1 MRAILSAVCPLLLL
15 LGGSAAAGDPD
26 PLFRDHAIV
35 ELTIRGP
42 IRTIVRER
50 SDEEDLP
57 AIARWQDAGGE
68 IVETEIGIRARGNF
82 RRNRQTCRF
91 PPIRL
96 DFKKSA
102 VEDTLFHKQNKL
114 KLVTHCFDDHR
125 TYQQVLQREYL
136 VYRMLNELTDL
147 SYRVRPLK
155 VTYEDT
161 EGDDVREEYGMAIEH
176 KDRFAKRTGL
186 PVVEI
191 SGTSVAA
198 LDAEFTNLVS
208 VFQYM
213 IGNTD
218 FSPIAGP
225 EGDDCC
231 HNTNLF
237 GGEDGP
243 LYAVPY
249 DFDMSGFVDAPYA
262 KPNER
267 FRIRTVRQRLY
278 RGRCVNNE
286 HLPAT
291 IAAFI
296 EAKPRLYS
304 LIDDHELLTKRSRRD
319 SRRYLE
325 SFYKEIEDP
334 REVQKEL
341 ADECLGGTD

>member
-1 MRAILSAVCPLLLL
+1 MRAILPAVFLSLLLV
-15 LGGSAAAGDPD
+15 GVSATAADPD
-26 PLFRDHAIV
+26 PLFRSHDIV

-42 IRTIVRER
+42 IRTIVLQR

-57 AIARWQDAGGE
+57 AVARWQEPDGQV
-68 IVETEIGIRARGNF
+68 VESEIGIRARGNF
-82 RRNRQTCRF
+82 RRQQDNCPF

-102 VEDTLFHKQNKL
+102 VEDTLFHKQDKL
-114 KLVTHCFDDHR
+114 KLVTHCRDGR
-125 TYQQVLQREYL
+125 RQYQDVVQHEYL

-147 SYRVRPLK
+147 SYRVRLLQ

-161 EGDDVREEYGMAIEH
+161 DSNDVREEYGMAIEH

-191 SGTSVAA
+191 PRTSVAA
-198 LDAEFTNLVS
+198 LDPEYTNLVS

-218 FSPIAGP
+218 FSPIAGARD
-225 EGDDCC
+225 EDCC

-237 GGEDGP
+237 GDADRR

-262 KPNER
+262 VVNPK
-267 FRIRTVRQRLY
+267 FRLRSVRSRLY

-291 IAAFI
+291 INRFI
-296 EAKPRLYS
+296 EVKPRLFA
-304 LIDDHELLTKRSRRD
+304 LIDGHDLLSNASKRKA
-319 SRRYLE
+319 RRYLE
-325 SFYKEIEDP
+325 DFYRTIEDP
-334 REVQKEL
+334 GDVERELVNR
-341 ADECLGGTD
+341 CVS

>member
-1 MRAILSAVCPLLLL
+1 MRTMLPSVFLSLLLA
-15 LGGSAAAGDPD
+15 GGTAAAADAD
-26 PLFRDHAIV
+26 PLFRSHDVV

-42 IRTIVRER
+42 IKTIVRER

-57 AIARWQDAGGE
+57 AVARWQEADGQV
-68 IVETEIGIRARGNF
+68 VETEIGIRARGNY
-82 RRNRQTCRF
+82 RRQRDNCLF

-114 KLVTHCFDDHR
+114 KLVTHCRDGHKL
-125 TYQQVLQREYL
+125 YQSVVQHEYV

-147 SYRVRPLK
+147 SYRVRLLR

-161 EGDDVREEYGMAIEH
+161 ESDDVRREYAMAIEH

-191 SGTSVAA
+191 SGTSVSA
-198 LDAEFTNLVS
+198 LEPEYTNLVS

-218 FSPIAGP
+218 FSPIAGAKG
-225 EGDDCC
+225 EDCC

-237 GGEDGP
+237 GDEDTA
-243 LYAVPY
+243 LYPVPY

-262 KPNER
+262 VVNPK
-267 FRIRTVRQRLY
+267 FRLRSVRSRLY

-291 IAAFI
+291 IARFI
-296 EAKPRLYS
+296 AAKPRLFA
-304 LIDDHELLTKRSRRD
+304 IIEGHELLTGSRDRKA
-319 SRRYLE
+319 RRYLE
-325 SFYKEIEDP
+325 DFYKTIEDS
-334 REVQKEL
+334 RDVERKL
-341 ADECLGGTD
+341 IDRCID